1 MEVGRIKR
9 LFMQTLGPTKATA
22 RLKIFSIT
30 SQYYNSTTE
39 SNSMNRKEIYFII
52 IFTLY
57 IVKNFSSITSNSFKL
72 YNRNLVYILK
82 LITNFISISK
92 FRKYNF

>member
-1 MEVGRIKR
+1 MEVGRITR

-22 RLKIFSIT
+22 RLNIFSIT

-57 IVKNFSSITSNSFKL
+57 TINFSSSFTYNLLKL
-72 YNRNLVYILK
+72 YN
-82 LITNFISISK
+82 
-92 FRKYNF
+92 